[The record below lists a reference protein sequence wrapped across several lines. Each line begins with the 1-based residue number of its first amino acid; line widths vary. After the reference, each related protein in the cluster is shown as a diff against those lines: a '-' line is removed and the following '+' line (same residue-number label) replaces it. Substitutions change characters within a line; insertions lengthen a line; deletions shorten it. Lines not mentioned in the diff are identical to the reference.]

1 MDLQPVFNY
10 YKAASYMSAYFSKSQ
25 SETSQALLQACSE
38 IKSMKLN
45 VREAMHKLASSYS
58 NSRQVSLQ
66 EAVYYSLPELW
77 LRKCF
82 PRTVFV
88 NTNIPSERIRICKSV
103 EEIEELDPD
112 STDIFKQNMVDRYID
127 KSDSWFKSGVYGTV
141 GHICFT
147 MFVAHYYLD
156 YENEDDYD
164 SQPYVLTLIWV
175 GFLGV
180 RREVCV

>member
-1 MDLQPVFNY
+1 
-10 YKAASYMSAYFSKSQ
+10 MSASFSRSE
-25 SETSQALLQACSE
+25 SETSQTLLQTCSE
-38 IKSMKLN
+38 IKSIKLN
-45 VREAMHKLASSYS
+45 VTEAMHKLASPYS

-66 EAVYYSLPELW
+66 EAVYYSLTELW
-77 LRKCF
+77 LRKYC
-82 PRTVFV
+82 PITVFV
-88 NTNIPSERIRICKSV
+88 NTNIPSESIRICKSV

-127 KSDSWFKSGVYGTV
+127 KPDSRFKSGVYNIV

-180 RREVCV
+180 CFEVCV